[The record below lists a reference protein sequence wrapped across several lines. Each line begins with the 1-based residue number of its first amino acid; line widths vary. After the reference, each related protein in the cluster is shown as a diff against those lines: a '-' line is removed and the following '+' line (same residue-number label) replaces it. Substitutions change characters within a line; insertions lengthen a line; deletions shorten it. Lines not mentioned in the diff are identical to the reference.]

1 MADAMLLMA
10 VAGGA
15 LVGFSLSLVGGG
27 GSILAVPILVY
38 LVGIKDPHLAIGTSA
53 VGVAANALIGLVG
66 KARAGL
72 VKWHCGLVFAAA
84 GVAGAA
90 IGSIAGKAF
99 DGQALL
105 ALFAGLMI
113 LVGVLMLRRGE
124 RHGDPH
130 VALGRENAPKLVLFG
145 FGTGLLS
152 GFFGIGGGFLIV
164 PGLIAAT
171 GMPIFNAMAT
181 SLLAVTSFGVTTA
194 TSYALS
200 GLINWPI
207 AGAFVGGGLIGAV
220 GGGRLAAHLSTRRG
234 ALTRLFAALIFAV
247 AAYMLWQSLPAIGL
261 LTDHSVAG
269 ALGAPID
276 QMMPERILELA
287 VAVAPELVGQFDHHA
302 RAGIDRAVP
311 PGVGI
316 LDLQVQHHADRIGQV
331 RTAMMF
337 GKMVVHHQGR
347 TIDLQMGMHQPA
359 IVGGMAHQFLGAER
373 LLVEVD
379 GFGRLAA
386 ADRQMRGQPDFGFLE
401 FKIGHSTHSLPSPST
416 TLIGARLSR
425 SLEERTARPVR
436 AAVAVR

>member
-1 MADAMLLMA
+1 MADSMLLLA
-10 VAGGA
+10 AFGGA

-72 VKWHCGLVFAAA
+72 VKWRCGLVFAAA
-84 GVAGAA
+84 GIAGAA
-90 IGSIAGKAF
+90 LGSIVGKAF
-99 DGQALL
+99 DGHALL

-113 LVGVLMLRRGE
+113 LVGVMMLRRGE
-124 RHGDPH
+124 SHGDPH

-181 SLLAVTSFGVTTA
+181 SLAAVTSFGVTTA

-200 GLINWPI
+200 GLIDWPV
-207 AGAFVGGGLIGAV
+207 AGAFIGGGLIGAV

-247 AAYMLWQSLPAIGL
+247 AVYMLWQALPAVGL
-261 LTDHSVAG
+261 
-269 ALGAPID
+269 
-276 QMMPERILELA
+276 
-287 VAVAPELVGQFDHHA
+287 F
-302 RAGIDRAVP
+302 
-311 PGVGI
+311 
-316 LDLQVQHHADRIGQV
+316 
-331 RTAMMF
+331 
-337 GKMVVHHQGR
+337 
-347 TIDLQMGMHQPA
+347 
-359 IVGGMAHQFLGAER
+359 
-373 LLVEVD
+373 
-379 GFGRLAA
+379 
-386 ADRQMRGQPDFGFLE
+386 
-401 FKIGHSTHSLPSPST
+401 
-416 TLIGARLSR
+416 
-425 SLEERTARPVR
+425 
-436 AAVAVR
+436 